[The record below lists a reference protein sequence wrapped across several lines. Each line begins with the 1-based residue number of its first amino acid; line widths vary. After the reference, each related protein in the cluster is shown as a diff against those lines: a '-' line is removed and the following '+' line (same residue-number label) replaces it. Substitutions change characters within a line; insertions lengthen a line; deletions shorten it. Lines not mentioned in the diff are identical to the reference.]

1 MPSTRRPAT
10 SKAAPTVT
18 PKPAPGVSKSSGE
31 KKGSYNPRRKIHT
44 LDPASSKAPKP
55 TEVRVKQLFKSLCAQ
70 IDGGHLANAIKTCD
84 KILRLA
90 PDDADVLQT
99 KLYLLLQTDQYP
111 RALEIVESMSSGA
124 GSSKPPTGLE
134 KAYVLYR
141 MHKESEAKAIVDET
155 KGKDGTPKEGF
166 AHLEAQ
172 LSYRLGEYD
181 GAKEIYDRILDN
193 GNLNAE
199 GQNDIMT
206 NLAAIQSHIDFLRSG
221 FYDSLRASGVSVS
234 QLEEAPAPAPPA
246 TTTAVSVATPAVAVP
261 VVAVPVAAPKGPR
274 KGRLPKHVV
283 LGVTP
288 MPDPERWIKK
298 RERTYVTFGQGRKGK
313 GKGKKEGAT
322 AGYSQGVSV
331 APAVAGVMEG
341 GGAGTGHIPKLGG
354 GNKGRKKK

>member
-1 MPSTRRPAT
+1 MPSARKPAT
-10 SKAAPTVT
+10 SRAAPTAT
-18 PKPAPGVSKSSGE
+18 PKPAPGASKSSSGE
-31 KKGSYNPRRKIHT
+31 KKGNYNPRRKIHT

-70 IDGGHLANAIKTCD
+70 IDGGHLTNAIKTCD
-84 KILRLA
+84 KILRLT

-124 GSSKPPTGLE
+124 GSSRSSTELE
-134 KAYVLYR
+134 KAYILYR
-141 MHKESEAKAIVDET
+141 MHKEKEAKAIVDEA
-155 KGKDGTPKEGF
+155 KGKEGAPKEGF

-181 GAKEIYDRILDN
+181 VAKEIYDRILDD
-193 GNLNAE
+193 GNLDAE
-199 GQNDIMT
+199 GQNDVMT
-206 NLAAIQSHIDFLRSG
+206 NLGAIQSHIDFLQSG

-234 QLEEAPAPAPPA
+234 QLEDTPAPAPPTA
-246 TTTAVSVATPAVAVP
+246 TTTVSSVPTPAVTTAP
-261 VVAVPVAAPKGPR
+261 AAAPKGPR

-331 APAVAGVMEG
+331 APAVAGVMESG
-341 GGAGTGHIPKLGG
+341 GSGTGHIPKLGG